1 MNSHKHARLTP
12 MGRALLVSRVLE
24 MGWTVAAASQ
34 AGGIS
39 CRTGYKWLARF
50 KAEGPSGLVDRSSRP
65 RRMPRALSTAEQ
77 SYLESLRRQRW
88 PLWRIAVRAGRG
100 MGTVSRCM
108 KRLGLS
114 RLAALEP
121 PTPVVRYERAAPGE
135 LLHLDTKKLGR
146 IDGVGHRITGDRTLN
161 RNRGIGWDMVHLA
174 IDDHSRVSFALIKTD
189 ERGENCAQFLH
200 EAVAYYAGLGVRI
213 DRVMTDNGSGYVSK
227 AFRVACSELG
237 IRHVRTRPY
246 TPKTNGKA
254 ERFVQTSL
262 REWAY
267 ARPYESSAQREA
279 ALQPFLHRYNWHR
292 PHSALNRQPPMSRI
306 PAMNNLLKLDT

>member
-12 MGRALLVSRVLE
+12 KGRALLVGRVLDE
-24 MGWTVAAASQ
+24 GWSVGAASAAAGVST
-34 AGGIS
+34 
-39 CRTGYKWLARF
+39 RTGFKWLARF
-50 KAEGPSGLVDRSSRP
+50 RSEGPAGLADRSSRP
-65 RRMPRALSTAEQ
+65 LRSPRSLAVQEQLELEGMRRM
-77 SYLESLRRQRW
+77 RW
-88 PLWRIAVRAGRG
+88 PLWRIAERSGRG
-100 MGTVSRCM
+100 IATVSRCM

-114 RLAALEP
+114 RLKSLEP
-121 PTPVVRYERAAPGE
+121 PVPVVRYERAAPGE

-146 IDGVGHRITGDRTLN
+146 IDGVGHRITGDRALN

-174 IDDHSRVSFALIKTD
+174 IDDHSRVSFALIKSD
-189 ERGENCAQFLH
+189 ERGENCAQFLR
-200 EAVAYYAGLGVRI
+200 EAVAYYASLSVRI
-213 DRVMTDNGSGYVSK
+213 DRVMTDNGCGYVSK
-227 AFRVACSELG
+227 AFRAACVELG

-267 ARPYESSAQREA
+267 AQPYVSSAQREA
-279 ALQPFLHRYNWHR
+279 ALQPFVHRYNWHR

-306 PAMNNLLKLDT
+306 PAMSNLLELNS

>member
-12 MGRALLVSRVLE
+12 KGRALLISRVLDE
-24 MGWTVAAASQ
+24 GWSVAAAAEAVGVSR
-34 AGGIS
+34 
-39 CRTGYKWLARF
+39 RTGYKWLARF
-50 KAEGPSGLVDRSSRP
+50 RAEGLAGLVDRSSRP
-65 RRMPRALSTAEQ
+65 RRCPRALSPAEADR
-77 SYLESLRRQRW
+77 LHALRRQRW
-88 PLWRIAVRAGRG
+88 ALWRIAAEAGRG
-100 MGTVSRCM
+100 IATVSRCM

-114 RLAALEP
+114 RLSSLEP

-146 IDGVGHRITGDRTLN
+146 IHGIGHRITGDRALN

-189 ERGENCAQFLH
+189 ERGDNCALFLR
-200 EAVAYYAGLGVRI
+200 EAVAYYASLGVRI

-227 AFRVACSELG
+227 AFRTACLELQL
-237 IRHVRTRPY
+237 RHLRTRPY

-267 ARPYESSAQREA
+267 ARPYANSAQREA

-292 PHSALNRQPPMSRI
+292 PHSALNHQPPMSRI
-306 PAMNNLLKLDT
+306 PAMSNLLELNS

>member
-12 MGRALLVSRVLE
+12 KGRALLVNRVLE
-24 MGWTVAAASQ
+24 QGWSVAAASQ
-34 AGGIS
+34 AAGVS
-39 CRTGYKWLARF
+39 ERTGFKWLARF
-50 KAEGPSGLVDRSSRP
+50 KAEGLAGLADRSSRP
-65 RRMPRALSTAEQ
+65 KRCPGALTAQEQ
-77 SYLESLRRQRW
+77 GQLEAMRRQRW
-88 PLWRIAVRAGRG
+88 PLWRIAAQAGRG
-100 MGTVSRCM
+100 IGTVSRCM
-108 KRLGLS
+108 QRLGLS
-114 RLAALEP
+114 RLKALEP
-121 PTPVVRYERAAPGE
+121 PVPVIRYERAAAGE

-174 IDDHSRVSFALIKTD
+174 IDDHSRVSFALIKPD
-189 ERGENCAQFLH
+189 ERGESCAQFLRQ
-200 EAVAYYAGLGVRI
+200 AAAYYASLGVSI
-213 DRVMTDNGSGYVSK
+213 DRVMTDNGTGYRSQ
-227 AFRVACSELG
+227 AFRTACNELG

-267 ARPYESSAQREA
+267 ARSYVSSAQREA

-292 PHSALNRQPPMSRI
+292 PHSALNHRPPMSRI
-306 PAMNNLLKLDT
+306 PAVSNLLELNS